1 MPRFDLPEF
10 HVEEAIEKKM
20 TREYSG
26 ASFNVIQHPLGYWLC
41 ETYYSNRRKK
51 SDAGQILE
59 SILRK
64 AYNAGM
70 LDRIKDIDAIAKR
83 AFGNVLSAKI
93 KAHKPRKA
101 RKSTRKAKANIAL
114 EGTA

>member
-26 ASFNVIQHPLGYWLC
+26 ASFNVVKHPLGYWLC
-41 ETYYSNRRKK
+41 ETYFSNRRKK

-70 LDRIKDIDAIAKR
+70 LDKIKDIDAIAKR
-83 AFGNVLSAKI
+83 AFGNVLTAKI
-93 KAHKPRKA
+93 KAKKPRKSHKPA
-101 RKSTRKAKANIAL
+101 SPAL
-114 EGTA
+114 EGTV